1 MDLSKDQ
8 EQLLKQAKA
17 LKDLSLQA
25 GWVDYLKPYLEDKL
39 NQSFPD
45 PSQFKS
51 TEEFNYAAMVA
62 SVFKKVVA
70 EILIYMDGQA
80 NAYDEL
86 TSKKKQTKDPFKV
99 GK

>member
-1 MDLSKDQ
+1 
-8 EQLLKQAKA
+8 
-17 LKDLSLQA
+17 
-25 GWVDYLKPYLEDKL
+25 
-39 NQSFPD
+39 
-45 PSQFKS
+45 
-51 TEEFNYAAMVA
+51 MVA